1 MAGVLFG
8 VAVVVDANKQ
18 NVVSIFSYLGRVLLP
33 TNLVNS
39 GVGILVDFQLKNDG
53 GRVYMF
59 AGNEYYVR

>member
-18 NVVSIFSYLGRVLLP
+18 NVVCIFSYLGWVLLP
-33 TNLVNS
+33 TNLVN
-39 GVGILVDFQLKNDG
+39 GCIGILVDFQLKNDG